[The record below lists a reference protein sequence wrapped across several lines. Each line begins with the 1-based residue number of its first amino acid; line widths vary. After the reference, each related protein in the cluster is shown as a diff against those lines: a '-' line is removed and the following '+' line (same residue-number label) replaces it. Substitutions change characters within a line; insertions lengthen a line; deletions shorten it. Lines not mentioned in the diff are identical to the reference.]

1 MRNAQLCNPS
11 QETWFICWD
20 NGRKQIK
27 AYSSVD
33 PTGCMDTFWD
43 EVDYY
48 LDEAVWLAVLLKNG
62 IDPNNLS

>member
-11 QETWFICWD
+11 QETWFICWND
-20 NGRKQIK
+20 ERSEIK

-33 PTGCMDTFWD
+33 PTGCLDTFWD

-48 LDEAVWLAVLLKNG
+48 LNEAEWLAVLLKNG
-62 IDPNNLS
+62 IDPNNP

>member
-1 MRNAQLCNPS
+1 MRSKQLCNPS
-11 QETWFICWD
+11 QETWFICW
-20 NGRKQIK
+20 NNERNEIK

-48 LDEAVWLAVLLKNG
+48 LDESVWLAVLLKNG
-62 IDPNNLS
+62 IDLNNPL